1 MDIDQAYRF
10 CVPSSGASTSSIP
23 NTVNPELD
31 SALPLPIWCTSA
43 LALALVFLLLRINDP
58 DSATRT
64 LFRRL
69 GRPLAGENIETGDP
83 RLEDSEGGGTWGYV
97 S

>member
-1 MDIDQAYRF
+1 MDIDRVYGF

-23 NTVNPELD
+23 KTVNPELD

-43 LALALVFLLLRINDP
+43 LALALVFLLLRISDP

-69 GRPLAGENIETGDP
+69 GRPLAGENIETGEP
-83 RLEDSEGGGTWGYV
+83 RLEDSEGGGT
-97 S
+97 

>member
-1 MDIDQAYRF
+1 M
-10 CVPSSGASTSSIP
+10 
-23 NTVNPELD
+23 
-31 SALPLPIWCTSA
+31 WCTSA
-43 LALALVFLLLRINDP
+43 VALALVFRLLRINDP

>member
-1 MDIDQAYRF
+1 MDIDRVYGF
-10 CVPSSGASTSSIP
+10 CVPSSWASSSSIP
-23 NTVNPELD
+23 KTAKPGFD
-31 SALPLPIWCTSA
+31 SALPLPIWCTSE
-43 LALALVFLLLRINDP
+43 LALVLVFLLLRINDP

-83 RLEDSEGGGTWGYV
+83 RLEDSEGGGT
-97 S
+97 